1 MISYL
6 FRANL
11 DIREIAIVFCSYLI
25 AILFA
30 LVLHEFSHGF
40 IAYLCG
46 DQTAKAEGRLS
57 LNPIKHL
64 DPLGSLCLVLFGFG
78 WAKPVRVNPLKFRNY
93 KRDMALVSLAGISA
107 NLIVAFFLCPA
118 LMVSGGLLES
128 GSYFYYFVYYLLFYT
143 VVINIS
149 LAVFNLLPIYPL
161 DGFNFINT
169 FLKYENKFS
178 QFMIKYGSII
188 LLVLF
193 ITSAFSYAFSWVI
206 NGIIWVFTEFWG
218 LII

>member
-1 MISYL
+1 MITYL
-6 FRANL
+6 FRSNL
-11 DIREIAIVFCSYLI
+11 SIREIAIVFCSYFI

-30 LVLHEFSHGF
+30 LVLHEVAHGF
-40 IAYLCG
+40 VAYLCG
-46 DQTAKAEGRLS
+46 DQTAKADGRLT

-64 DPLGSLCLVLFGFG
+64 DPIGSLCLLLFGFG
-78 WAKPVRVNPLKFRNY
+78 WAKPVRVNPLKLRNY
-93 KRDMALVSLAGISA
+93 KRDMAFVSLAGICV
-107 NLIVAFFLCPA
+107 NLLLAFFLSPA
-118 LMVSGGLLES
+118 LMVSGYLLES
-128 GSYFYYFVYYLLFYT
+128 GNYFYVFVYYLLFYS

-149 LAVFNLLPIYPL
+149 LAVFNILPIYPL

-193 ITSAFSYAFSWVI
+193 ITSAFSYLFTYVI
-206 NGIIWVFTEFWG
+206 NGIIWLFTNFWG